1 MNTRHNIALLL
12 VACLLIPSFVRAQDA
27 GDPYKAIVSYT
38 VDKSRKETAQIEA
51 EIRKAT
57 VAQYRATEARLLNV
71 LKDPDATPDCKN
83 FVCRML
89 SIVGSAQCVP
99 AVAALL
105 TDEKTSHMARFALE
119 PNADPAAAL
128 ALRQA
133 LTNVKGKLLLGV
145 ISSIGARRDPQAT
158 DALNALVGDP
168 DQAVARSAIY
178 ALGEIGTAESLKAL
192 DAAKT
197 KVAPALRQPLAN
209 AQIVAARHLADAGK
223 TADAVAVFRS
233 LANAQQPKAVRTAA
247 TRGLIATL
255 DKPQAANLVVATMQ
269 GDDAALRSAALA
281 AIQDPGEKDLRNT
294 LASQLTTFK
303 PDAQAALLA
312 VLADQQDV
320 TLRDTLLKI
329 LDQSQDAQV
338 RAAAIA
344 AFATHGQP
352 GDVATLVKLAA
363 GTNADNAPAR
373 RTLERISAAGVDN
386 ALIQQA
392 DSADSAGKIVVI
404 GAIAARR
411 ELKAMDTLVKLM
423 ASPDAAVAAEAVKAL
438 STLGAPDQLPK
449 LVAIISETDQPA
461 LRSSAENTAKA
472 ICSRATDKPAAARI
486 ILGALQTAKTAPSR
500 IALLKILSRVPTD
513 QTLAAIRQAMNDT
526 DASVS
531 DAATRELC
539 DWPDVAAAQ
548 YLLDLAKST
557 QNQTYA
563 VLSLRGTLRLAAAA
577 KDTPSAQRLGL
588 YRSVLATAKRPDE
601 KKQALAGLG
610 DLPSVA
616 AMDLVQSY
624 LKDPALGAD
633 AANAGIR
640 LARRL
645 GTVDNEKAM
654 AALKEIKA
662 IVTSDDLK
670 KQADDAIAAVEK
682 GSMVD
687 GYIVAWAI
695 AGPYMQEDKDAD
707 ALFNIAFAPEKPGSN
722 VDWRPIAAGIEG
734 NPGMVGL
741 DKAIGG
747 EQRVAYLRTQI
758 TSAKAQEA
766 TLELGSDDGA
776 KVWINRKLLHAVNTT
791 RGFQADQDKIK
802 INLNQGVNI
811 LLLKITQG
819 GGEWSAGVRL
829 RASNGGDLQGIT
841 VSAPVDK

>member
-38 VDKSRKETAQIEA
+38 VDKSRKDTADIEA
-51 EIRKAT
+51 EIRKAS
-57 VAQYRATEARLLNV
+57 VAQYRAIEARLLTV
-71 LKDPDATPDCKN
+71 LKNPDATADCRN

-105 TDEKTSHMARFALE
+105 TNEKTSHMARFALE

-158 DALNALVGDP
+158 DALAALVGDP
-168 DQAVARSAIY
+168 DQAVACSAIN

-197 KVAPALRQPLAN
+197 KVAPDLRQPLAN

-255 DKPQAANLVVATMQ
+255 DKPQAANLVVAAMQ

-294 LASQLTTFK
+294 LASQLTSFK

-373 RTLERISAAGVDN
+373 STLERISAAGVDN

-513 QTLAAIRQAMNDT
+513 QALAAIRQAMNDT

-548 YLLDLAKST
+548 YLMDLAKST

-563 VLSLRGTLRLAAAA
+563 VLSLRGTLRLAAA

-588 YRSVLATAKRPDE
+588 YRGVLATAKRPDE

-610 DLPSVA
+610 DSPSVA

-654 AALKEIKA
+654 AALKQIKT

-695 AGPYMQEDKDAD
+695 AGPFMQEDKDAD

-758 TSAKAQEA
+758 TSAKTQEA

-776 KVWINRKLLHAVNTT
+776 KVWINRKLVHAVNTT

-829 RASNGGDLQGIT
+829 RASNGGDLEAIT